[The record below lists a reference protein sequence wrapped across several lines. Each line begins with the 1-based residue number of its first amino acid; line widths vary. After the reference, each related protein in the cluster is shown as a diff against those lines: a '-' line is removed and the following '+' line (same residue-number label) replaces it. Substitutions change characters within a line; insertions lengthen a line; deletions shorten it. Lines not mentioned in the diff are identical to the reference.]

1 MRILDKY
8 AIKEIAVPTLA
19 GMLLVVVMML
29 GNFLFYRITDLVR
42 YASFH
47 DAITL
52 LLLQIPSSAWMIL
65 PSGALFG
72 CALAVTRL
80 VKDSELTMMRMAG
93 ISVRR
98 VFLPMFLVG
107 LILSGVHYWVQE
119 KMAPWAE
126 TKSKAIFDRIY
137 HTPGTP
143 LIQPNVFFKW
153 ENYTFYV
160 QNVDRKGKETMLRG
174 VMVYEQEPGEKY
186 PTLTT
191 AESAR
196 KEGNIWVL
204 RDGVVRKIGRDG
216 FTEYEARF
224 RKATLDLREAMPG
237 IPEGQKT
244 PEQMSASELGKQI
257 RMFGSSSSQ
266 IAHDWRT
273 NYYFKLSIP
282 LSCLLIMLCAAPLC
296 LKYGRNGGFT
306 GVLISVLVLAVYW
319 NIIVFGKMLGTG
331 VKPILPPIVAGWS
344 EVVIF
349 LLAGAIIMKKA
360 E

>member
-8 AIKEIAVPTLA
+8 AIKEIIVPTVA
-19 GMLLVVVMML
+19 GMLVVVVMML

-52 LLLQIPSSAWMIL
+52 LVLQIPSSAWMIL

-98 VFLPMFLVG
+98 VFLPIFFVG
-107 LILSGVHYWVQE
+107 LVLSGMHYWVQE

-126 TKSKAIFDRIY
+126 TKTKAIFDKMY

-160 QNVDRKGKETMLRG
+160 QAVDRKSKNAVLRG
-174 VMVYEQEPGEKY
+174 VMVYENEPGKKY

-204 RDGVVRKIGRDG
+204 KNGVVREIGSKG
-216 FTEYEARF
+216 FTEVEAAFGR
-224 RKATLDLREAMPG
+224 ATLDLRQSMPG

-244 PEQMSASELGKQI
+244 PEEMSASELGKQI
-257 RMFGSSSSQ
+257 KMFGSSSSQ

-296 LKYGRNGGFT
+296 LKYGRSGGFT
-306 GVLISVLVLAVYW
+306 GVLVAVFVLALYW

-331 VKPILPPIVAGWS
+331 LKPILPPIIAGWS

-349 LLAGAIIMKKA
+349 SVAGIILMKKA